1 MRVPGPWPGAAC
13 GPRPSLYNINSMS
26 LLSSGPAGSIF
37 DLDCTS
43 GQVRWALVAAGCAF
57 YLGIF
62 VACHQLSSSLNATYR
77 SLGAREQVF
86 WNLAA
91 TRAVFGIQGTTV
103 GLRALLL
110 DPVLQADKVLGQQ
123 NWCWFHI
130 ATATGFFLFE
140 NLALHVSNALFRTFD
155 GFLAVHHLFAFLGYL
170 GSVVNLQAGHYLP
183 MITLLLEMST
193 PFTCISWML
202 LKVQA
207 GTRVAPIQAF
217 STAHPDGLRLR
228 RVTSRA
234 AGDHPCASPAVAGAL
249 GLSQEWK
256 RCVQA
261 PADLLPADTRGLRS
275 AWLRPL
281 PCRGRASAGVPAPP
295 LPTVWLLAPASCVAR
310 CRLIARAPCS
320 RCCLR
325 CEASLLLP
333 GDSAPLEARLPV
345 ELVAVGV
352 SPAVTSRLSAP
363 LQVAQET
370 QWTPVHLPSP
380 QPGVT
385 LASPCACQASGPKF
399 ASVTV
404 LVTQMEH
411 SC

>member
-1 MRVPGPWPGAAC
+1 MP
-13 GPRPSLYNINSMS
+13 L
-26 LLSSGPAGSIF
+26 LLSWIFLGAWLRLWSWCPLSLVLVGP
-37 DLDCTS
+37 
-43 GQVRWALVAAGCAF
+43 
-57 YLGIF
+57 
-62 VACHQLSSSLNATYR
+62 SSSFSIIET
-77 SLGAREQVF
+77 
-86 WNLAA
+86 
-91 TRAVFGIQGTTV
+91 
-103 GLRALLL
+103 
-110 DPVLQADKVLGQQ
+110 LQ
-123 NWCWFHI
+123 
-130 ATATGFFLFE
+130 
-140 NLALHVSNALFRTFD
+140 TFCR
-155 GFLAVHHLFAFLGYL
+155 F
-170 GSVVNLQAGHYLP
+170 Q
-183 MITLLLEMST
+183 
-193 PFTCISWML
+193 
-202 LKVQA
+202 VQA

>member
-1 MRVPGPWPGAAC
+1 
-13 GPRPSLYNINSMS
+13 MS
-26 LLSSGPAGSIF
+26 FLSSGPAGSIF

-91 TRAVFGIQGTTV
+91 TRAVFGIQGTAV

-155 GFLAVHHLFAFLGYL
+155 GFLAAHHLFAFLGYL
-170 GSVVNLQAGHYLP
+170 GSVVNLHAGHYLP
-183 MITLLLEMST
+183 MVTLLLEMST

-202 LKVQA
+202 LKVQP

-217 STAHPDGLRLR
+217 STAHPDGLRLC

-234 AGDHPCASPAVAGAL
+234 AGDTSVPHLLWLELWGHRRSGSAASRPPRIFSQLTRGGSGLRGFARCPAGAEQAL
-249 GLSQEWK
+249 GS
-256 RCVQA
+256 RHC
-261 PADLLPADTRGLRS
+261 PSRPCGSSRLPAL
-275 AWLRPL
+275 W
-281 PCRGRASAGVPAPP
+281 
-295 LPTVWLLAPASCVAR
+295 AR
-310 CRLIARAPCS
+310 CRLVARAPCS
-320 RCCLR
+320 PCCLR
-325 CEASLLLP
+325 WEASLLLP

-345 ELVAVGV
+345 ELVAVGI

-363 LQVAQET
+363 LQVT
-370 QWTPVHLPSP
+370 QGRVS
-380 QPGVT
+380 
-385 LASPCACQASGPKF
+385 
-399 ASVTV
+399 
-404 LVTQMEH
+404 
-411 SC
+411 